1 MTERCSRF
9 LEHGLL
15 ARRLHAS
22 NAEFRTLC
30 EDHALAASAV
40 GRGPSDLGRSE
51 HYRLLVEQLER
62 EVLEFIEGRHPHQV
76 GNRPG
81 HEPSV

>member
-1 MTERCSRF
+1 MDDLAAVISRF
-9 LEHGLL
+9 PEHEFLV
-15 ARRLHAS
+15 RRLHAS

-40 GRGPSDLGRSE
+40 GRWKNDRSRSE
-51 HYRLLVEQLER
+51 HYRLLVDELES

-76 GNRPG
+76 GKRPG
-81 HEPSV
+81 H